1 MKKPHAIIK
10 AKQKAAQLLQANLL
24 PQAQAA
30 FERICRQA
38 PADYEAWLNLGA
50 IAGMLGNLEAA
61 EAAFRRVLLLNARLP
76 QAQLNLARLLVLQN
90 RLREALPH
98 YQHYLVLKPA
108 ALDGHY
114 QLGHLYEALGEQVE
128 AEKIYRAAL
137 LLDEQDAGIHIGL
150 ARLLRVKGEYA
161 AATEQC
167 ERALQ
172 LNGNAALAY
181 FELGHIHKEQ
191 RRFDEALRCYQQLVA
206 LAPQERESYLLSLGA
221 LYAEQERYAEAMQ
234 CYQQLLAVNPE
245 AVNGHWNRSLLL
257 LLAGQ
262 FTAGWQEYE
271 WRQQSDDWLRQMWP
285 GEFSQPR
292 WAGEPLNGRTILV
305 YAEQG
310 FRDTIQFGRYLPLL
324 IAQGARVI
332 FHCMAELAGVYS
344 RMPGFEVV
352 VRDYDKAQ
360 QQSFDFHIALMSLPH
375 IMGTTLENIPAAVPY
390 LHADVER
397 VAAWRERINGGNF
410 KIGLVWAGAAKNVA
424 NRMRSTT
431 LAAFASLAAIPDVT
445 IYSLQ
450 KEAAAGSELI
460 EQWGL
465 VDLGPALH
473 DFDDTAAAI
482 ANLDLVIS
490 VDTSVAH
497 LAGALG
503 VPVWILIYSSPEWR
517 WLLERDDSP
526 WYPTARLFRQSLGQ
540 PWPQLI
546 ERVAAALSDLRAGHE
561 TNQEKEQE

>member
-10 AKQKAAQLLQANLL
+10 AKQKAAQLLQANQL

-30 FERICRQA
+30 YERICRQA
-38 PADYEAWLNLGA
+38 PADYEVWLNLGA

-61 EAAFRRVLLLNARLP
+61 EAAFRRVLVLNARLP

-98 YQHYLVLKPA
+98 YQHYLALKPT
-108 ALDGHY
+108 ALDGYY
-114 QLGHLYEALGEQVE
+114 QLGHLYEALGDQGE

-234 CYQQLLAVNPE
+234 CYQQLLAANPD

-271 WRQQSDDWLRQMWP
+271 WRQHSDDWLRQMWP

-292 WAGEPLNGRTILV
+292 WKGEPLNGRTILV

-310 FRDTIQFGRYLPLL
+310 FGDTIQFGRYLPLL
-324 IAQGARVI
+324 VAQGARVI
-332 FHCMAELAGVYS
+332 FHCMAELAGLFS
-344 RMPGFEVV
+344 RMPGLEVV
-352 VRDYDKAQ
+352 VRDYDKARQ
-360 QQSFDFHIALMSLPH
+360 QPFDFHIALMSLPH

-397 VAAWRERINGGNF
+397 VAAWRERINSDNF

-431 LAAFASLAAIPDVT
+431 LAAFASLAALPDVT

-450 KEAAAGSELI
+450 KEVAAGSELI
-460 EQWGL
+460 EPWGL
-465 VDLGPALH
+465 VELGPALH

-497 LAGALG
+497 LAGALA

-561 TNQEKEQE
+561 TNQQKEPS